1 MKVGM
6 WDACVST
13 MCVAFGISW
22 SSNALYWAAV
32 WAGSIV
38 LVAVLTPDEDGCV
51 CTFNYRSWA
60 VRRAQGRHLSPCPH
74 NEVTTTPITHTNL
87 GPRLYSFDLKVLK
100 LILLIY
106 LHYLQ

>member
-1 MKVGM
+1 MWEL

-32 WAGSIV
+32 WTGSVV

-60 VRRAQGRHLSPCPH
+60 VRWLRRAQGRHLSPCPR
-74 NEVTTTPITHTNL
+74 NEVTSTPITHTNL
-87 GPRLYSFDLKVLK
+87 GPRL
-100 LILLIY
+100 
-106 LHYLQ
+106 